1 MNPEPDA
8 KLAAALHAELRKLP
22 PHPAPA
28 NLIADVLAALAR
40 GAQVS
45 NLREPAAAANAGWT
59 PALQRA
65 WWERSWFEWPRAV
78 RQLAGAATGVMVAT
92 LAGLVLL
99 GLNLDLLAT
108 WAGSASGAWSTVS
121 ALGNTL
127 SLLGRAVPTTALVAI
142 GALLAA
148 SYLCAL
154 AVGTVFYR
162 YALQRRQ
169 TP

>member
-1 MNPEPDA
+1 MNPEPEENPA
-8 KLAAALHAELRKLP
+8 TALHAELRKLP
-22 PHPAPA
+22 PRPAPA
-28 NLIADVLAALAR
+28 NLIPNVLAALA
-40 GAQVS
+40 A
-45 NLREPAAAANAGWT
+45 REA
-59 PALQRA
+59 RA
-65 WWERSWFEWPRAV
+65 WWERSWFEWPRAI

-99 GLNLDLLAT
+99 ALNLDLLSA

-127 SLLGRAVPTTALVAI
+127 ALLGRAVPTTALVAV